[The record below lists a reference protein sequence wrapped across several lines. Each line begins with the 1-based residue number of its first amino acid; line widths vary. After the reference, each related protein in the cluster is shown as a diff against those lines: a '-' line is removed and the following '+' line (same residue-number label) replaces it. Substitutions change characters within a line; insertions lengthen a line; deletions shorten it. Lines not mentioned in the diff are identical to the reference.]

1 MKLIKVSE
9 SLINNPNLAT
19 YVERTDFRDKDEIQE
34 LAKEHNVKIVDFG
47 EDNKSLKAEGK
58 FDDII
63 TFYKELNLIPN
74 SSEEENEEVKT
85 EAEEEETLSESS
97 DNEPLTESYL
107 DNLKNP
113 GYWQHQVDYQI
124 EKFGRVGGGLI
135 QDLDEAGFY
144 LDKDNKVTSK
154 AGIKENC
161 LTEDTIKQGNKWV
174 NKGKDGTH
182 GEFKT
187 KKAAEDQRKAMFA
200 NGFSES
206 LTEDIDDLDKATP
219 YMLRND
225 GNFKNVSP
233 IHPYI
238 KYGHE
243 TAQQALDKLADF
255 RLPALKWFYENT
267 RSADT
272 RQLIG
277 SVVKF
282 MISSDLITVDQGN
295 FCKDLNDVYLPKKE
309 EIAGFIDE
317 LADNTNQEFCRV
329 RTSGILF
336 RGNSNDIYFRISS
349 IRFNWFDLIWSIV
362 NKYKNFISAVT
373 ICKDSNTFGG
383 RFEPYKVSGVAIDGL
398 PTQEFLELPGT
409 PVLEHLKSSVE
420 AINESNNLLMEGK
433 LISES
438 YDKQL
443 HPIHVHSF
451 YESQRSEFLI
461 EDIEHLL
468 SKSNNQA
475 LTEDVDSSEEKKD
488 EKSLDPPE
496 AGDPIGVANL
506 LNMLIKSEWDAIED
520 YNSAIQTLTGMNFD
534 ETILNIIKDIVG
546 EEHVHIGQLQKALE
560 TVSPNAVNIQE
571 GEKEATEQLQEP
583 VYTKE
588 EGQEVTPEG
597 IVKSDKEEDQK

>member
-1 MKLIKVSE
+1 MKLIKVNE

-85 EAEEEETLSESS
+85 ETEEEETLSESS
-97 DNEPLTESYL
+97 GNEPLTESYL

-113 GYWQHQVDYQI
+113 EYWQHQVDYQI

-187 KKAAEDQRKAMFA
+187 KKAAEAQRKAMFA

-206 LTEDIDDLDKATP
+206 LTED
-219 YMLRND
+219 
-225 GNFKNVSP
+225 
-233 IHPYI
+233 
-238 KYGHE
+238 
-243 TAQQALDKLADF
+243 
-255 RLPALKWFYENT
+255 
-267 RSADT
+267 
-272 RQLIG
+272 
-277 SVVKF
+277 
-282 MISSDLITVDQGN
+282 
-295 FCKDLNDVYLPKKE
+295 
-309 EIAGFIDE
+309 
-317 LADNTNQEFCRV
+317 
-329 RTSGILF
+329 
-336 RGNSNDIYFRISS
+336 
-349 IRFNWFDLIWSIV
+349 
-362 NKYKNFISAVT
+362 
-373 ICKDSNTFGG
+373 
-383 RFEPYKVSGVAIDGL
+383 
-398 PTQEFLELPGT
+398 
-409 PVLEHLKSSVE
+409 
-420 AINESNNLLMEGK
+420 
-433 LISES
+433 
-438 YDKQL
+438 
-443 HPIHVHSF
+443 
-451 YESQRSEFLI
+451 
-461 EDIEHLL
+461 
-468 SKSNNQA
+468 
-475 LTEDVDSSEEKKD
+475 VDSSEEKKD
-488 EKSLDPPE
+488 EESLDPPE

-597 IVKSDKEEDQK
+597 IVKSDTEENQK

>member
-1 MKLIKVSE
+1 MKLIKVNE

-85 EAEEEETLSESS
+85 ETEEEETLSESS
-97 DNEPLTESYL
+97 DNEPLTEGYL

-113 GYWQHQVDYQI
+113 EYWQHQVDYQI

-187 KKAAEDQRKAMFA
+187 KKAAEAQRKAMFA

-206 LTEDIDDLDKATP
+206 LTED
-219 YMLRND
+219 
-225 GNFKNVSP
+225 
-233 IHPYI
+233 
-238 KYGHE
+238 
-243 TAQQALDKLADF
+243 
-255 RLPALKWFYENT
+255 
-267 RSADT
+267 
-272 RQLIG
+272 
-277 SVVKF
+277 
-282 MISSDLITVDQGN
+282 
-295 FCKDLNDVYLPKKE
+295 
-309 EIAGFIDE
+309 
-317 LADNTNQEFCRV
+317 
-329 RTSGILF
+329 
-336 RGNSNDIYFRISS
+336 
-349 IRFNWFDLIWSIV
+349 
-362 NKYKNFISAVT
+362 
-373 ICKDSNTFGG
+373 
-383 RFEPYKVSGVAIDGL
+383 
-398 PTQEFLELPGT
+398 
-409 PVLEHLKSSVE
+409 
-420 AINESNNLLMEGK
+420 
-433 LISES
+433 
-438 YDKQL
+438 
-443 HPIHVHSF
+443 
-451 YESQRSEFLI
+451 
-461 EDIEHLL
+461 
-468 SKSNNQA
+468 
-475 LTEDVDSSEEKKD
+475 VDSSEEKKD
-488 EKSLDPPE
+488 EESLDPPE

-588 EGQEVTPEG
+588 EGQEVSPEG
-597 IVKSDKEEDQK
+597 IVKSDTEENQK

>member
-1 MKLIKVSE
+1 MKLIKVNE

-85 EAEEEETLSESS
+85 ETEEEETLSESS

-107 DNLKNP
+107 DNLKNSE
-113 GYWQHQVDYQI
+113 YWQHQVDYQI

-154 AGIKENC
+154 AEIKENC

-187 KKAAEDQRKAMFA
+187 KKAAEAQRKAMFA

-206 LTEDIDDLDKATP
+206 LTED
-219 YMLRND
+219 
-225 GNFKNVSP
+225 
-233 IHPYI
+233 
-238 KYGHE
+238 
-243 TAQQALDKLADF
+243 
-255 RLPALKWFYENT
+255 
-267 RSADT
+267 
-272 RQLIG
+272 
-277 SVVKF
+277 
-282 MISSDLITVDQGN
+282 
-295 FCKDLNDVYLPKKE
+295 
-309 EIAGFIDE
+309 
-317 LADNTNQEFCRV
+317 
-329 RTSGILF
+329 
-336 RGNSNDIYFRISS
+336 
-349 IRFNWFDLIWSIV
+349 
-362 NKYKNFISAVT
+362 
-373 ICKDSNTFGG
+373 
-383 RFEPYKVSGVAIDGL
+383 
-398 PTQEFLELPGT
+398 
-409 PVLEHLKSSVE
+409 
-420 AINESNNLLMEGK
+420 
-433 LISES
+433 
-438 YDKQL
+438 
-443 HPIHVHSF
+443 
-451 YESQRSEFLI
+451 
-461 EDIEHLL
+461 
-468 SKSNNQA
+468 
-475 LTEDVDSSEEKKD
+475 VDSSEEKKD
-488 EKSLDPPE
+488 EESLDPPE

-597 IVKSDKEEDQK
+597 IVKSDTEENQK

>member
-1 MKLIKVSE
+1 MKLIKVNE

-85 EAEEEETLSESS
+85 ETEEEETLSESS

-113 GYWQHQVDYQI
+113 EYWQHQVDYQI

-187 KKAAEDQRKAMFA
+187 KKAAEAQRKAMFA

-206 LTEDIDDLDKATP
+206 LTED
-219 YMLRND
+219 
-225 GNFKNVSP
+225 
-233 IHPYI
+233 
-238 KYGHE
+238 
-243 TAQQALDKLADF
+243 
-255 RLPALKWFYENT
+255 
-267 RSADT
+267 
-272 RQLIG
+272 
-277 SVVKF
+277 
-282 MISSDLITVDQGN
+282 
-295 FCKDLNDVYLPKKE
+295 
-309 EIAGFIDE
+309 
-317 LADNTNQEFCRV
+317 
-329 RTSGILF
+329 
-336 RGNSNDIYFRISS
+336 
-349 IRFNWFDLIWSIV
+349 
-362 NKYKNFISAVT
+362 
-373 ICKDSNTFGG
+373 
-383 RFEPYKVSGVAIDGL
+383 
-398 PTQEFLELPGT
+398 
-409 PVLEHLKSSVE
+409 
-420 AINESNNLLMEGK
+420 
-433 LISES
+433 
-438 YDKQL
+438 
-443 HPIHVHSF
+443 
-451 YESQRSEFLI
+451 
-461 EDIEHLL
+461 
-468 SKSNNQA
+468 
-475 LTEDVDSSEEKKD
+475 VDSSEEKKD
-488 EKSLDPPE
+488 EESLDPPE

>member
-1 MKLIKVSE
+1 MKLIKVNE

-85 EAEEEETLSESS
+85 ETEEEETLSESS
-97 DNEPLTESYL
+97 DNEPLTEGYL

-113 GYWQHQVDYQI
+113 EYWQHQVDYQI

-187 KKAAEDQRKAMFA
+187 KKAAEAQRKAMFA

-206 LTEDIDDLDKATP
+206 LTED
-219 YMLRND
+219 
-225 GNFKNVSP
+225 
-233 IHPYI
+233 
-238 KYGHE
+238 
-243 TAQQALDKLADF
+243 
-255 RLPALKWFYENT
+255 
-267 RSADT
+267 
-272 RQLIG
+272 
-277 SVVKF
+277 
-282 MISSDLITVDQGN
+282 
-295 FCKDLNDVYLPKKE
+295 
-309 EIAGFIDE
+309 
-317 LADNTNQEFCRV
+317 
-329 RTSGILF
+329 
-336 RGNSNDIYFRISS
+336 
-349 IRFNWFDLIWSIV
+349 
-362 NKYKNFISAVT
+362 
-373 ICKDSNTFGG
+373 
-383 RFEPYKVSGVAIDGL
+383 
-398 PTQEFLELPGT
+398 
-409 PVLEHLKSSVE
+409 
-420 AINESNNLLMEGK
+420 
-433 LISES
+433 
-438 YDKQL
+438 
-443 HPIHVHSF
+443 
-451 YESQRSEFLI
+451 
-461 EDIEHLL
+461 
-468 SKSNNQA
+468 
-475 LTEDVDSSEEKKD
+475 VDSSEEKKD
-488 EKSLDPPE
+488 EESLDPPE

-588 EGQEVTPEG
+588 EGQEVSPEG

>member
-1 MKLIKVSE
+1 MKLIRVNE
-9 SLINNPNLAT
+9 SLINNPNLNT
-19 YVERTDFRDKDEIQE
+19 YTERVDLRDKDEIQ
-34 LAKEHNVKIVDFG
+34 KIAAENGVRIIDFG
-47 EDNKSLKAEGK
+47 EDSKSLKAEGK
-58 FDDII
+58 FDNII
-63 TFYKELNLIPN
+63 ASYKELNLVPD
-74 SSEEENEEVKT
+74 STEEEKEAEEVKT
-85 EAEEEETLSESS
+85 EEEETFS
-97 DNEPLTESYL
+97 DSLNNTSLTEGYL

-113 GYWQHQVDYQI
+113 EYWQHQVDYQI

-144 LDKDNKVTSK
+144 LDKDNKVTFK
-154 AGIKENC
+154 IGIKENC
-161 LTEDTIKQGNKWV
+161 LTGGV
-174 NKGKDGTH
+174 
-182 GEFKT
+182 
-187 KKAAEDQRKAMFA
+187 
-200 NGFSES
+200 
-206 LTEDIDDLDKATP
+206 DDLDKATP

-225 GNFKNVSP
+225 GDFKNVSP

-243 TAQQALDKLADF
+243 TAQQALNKLSDF
-255 RLPALKWFYENT
+255 RFPALRWFYENT

-272 RQLIG
+272 RQLIC

-282 MISSDLITVDQGN
+282 MISSDLIAADQGN
-295 FCKDLNDVYLPKKE
+295 FCKNLSGVYLPKKE

-349 IRFNWFDLIWSIV
+349 IRFNWFDLIWGIV
-362 NKYKNFISAVT
+362 NKYKNFISTVT

-383 RFEPYKVSGVAIDGL
+383 RFEPYKVGGAAIEGL

-409 PVLEHLKSSVE
+409 PILEHMRSSVE
-420 AINESNNLLMEGK
+420 AIDESNNLLMAGK

-451 YESQRSEFLI
+451 YESQVSEFLT
-461 EDIEHLL
+461 EDMEHLL
-468 SKSNNQA
+468 SKSNSQA

-488 EKSLDPPE
+488 EESLDPPE
-496 AGDPIGVANL
+496 AGEPIGVANL

-520 YNSAIQTLTGMNFD
+520 YNSAIQTLAGMNFD

-546 EEHVHIGQLQKALE
+546 EEHVHVGQLQKALE
-560 TVSPNAVNIQE
+560 TVSPNVGNIQE
-571 GEKEATEQLQEP
+571 GEKEAAEQLQEP

-597 IVKSDKEEDQK
+597 IVESDKEEDQK

>member
-1 MKLIKVSE
+1 MKLIKVNE

-85 EAEEEETLSESS
+85 EIEEEETLSESS

-107 DNLKNP
+107 DNLKNSE
-113 GYWQHQVDYQI
+113 YWQHQVDYQI

-187 KKAAEDQRKAMFA
+187 KKAAEAQRKAMFA
-200 NGFSES
+200 NGFGES
-206 LTEDIDDLDKATP
+206 
-219 YMLRND
+219 
-225 GNFKNVSP
+225 
-233 IHPYI
+233 
-238 KYGHE
+238 
-243 TAQQALDKLADF
+243 
-255 RLPALKWFYENT
+255 
-267 RSADT
+267 
-272 RQLIG
+272 
-277 SVVKF
+277 
-282 MISSDLITVDQGN
+282 
-295 FCKDLNDVYLPKKE
+295 
-309 EIAGFIDE
+309 
-317 LADNTNQEFCRV
+317 
-329 RTSGILF
+329 
-336 RGNSNDIYFRISS
+336 
-349 IRFNWFDLIWSIV
+349 
-362 NKYKNFISAVT
+362 
-373 ICKDSNTFGG
+373 
-383 RFEPYKVSGVAIDGL
+383 
-398 PTQEFLELPGT
+398 
-409 PVLEHLKSSVE
+409 
-420 AINESNNLLMEGK
+420 
-433 LISES
+433 
-438 YDKQL
+438 
-443 HPIHVHSF
+443 
-451 YESQRSEFLI
+451 
-461 EDIEHLL
+461 
-468 SKSNNQA
+468 

-488 EKSLDPPE
+488 EESLDPPE

-597 IVKSDKEEDQK
+597 IVKSDKEENQK

>member
-1 MKLIKVSE
+1 MKLIKVNE

-19 YVERTDFRDKDEIQE
+19 YVERTDFRDKDKIQE

-85 EAEEEETLSESS
+85 ETEEEETLSESA

-113 GYWQHQVDYQI
+113 EYWQHQVDYQI

-187 KKAAEDQRKAMFA
+187 KKAAEAQRKAMFA

-206 LTEDIDDLDKATP
+206 LTED
-219 YMLRND
+219 
-225 GNFKNVSP
+225 
-233 IHPYI
+233 
-238 KYGHE
+238 
-243 TAQQALDKLADF
+243 
-255 RLPALKWFYENT
+255 
-267 RSADT
+267 
-272 RQLIG
+272 
-277 SVVKF
+277 
-282 MISSDLITVDQGN
+282 
-295 FCKDLNDVYLPKKE
+295 
-309 EIAGFIDE
+309 
-317 LADNTNQEFCRV
+317 
-329 RTSGILF
+329 
-336 RGNSNDIYFRISS
+336 
-349 IRFNWFDLIWSIV
+349 
-362 NKYKNFISAVT
+362 
-373 ICKDSNTFGG
+373 
-383 RFEPYKVSGVAIDGL
+383 
-398 PTQEFLELPGT
+398 
-409 PVLEHLKSSVE
+409 
-420 AINESNNLLMEGK
+420 
-433 LISES
+433 
-438 YDKQL
+438 
-443 HPIHVHSF
+443 
-451 YESQRSEFLI
+451 
-461 EDIEHLL
+461 
-468 SKSNNQA
+468 
-475 LTEDVDSSEEKKD
+475 VDSSEEKKD
-488 EKSLDPPE
+488 EESLDPPE

>member
-1 MKLIKVSE
+1 MKLIKVNE

-85 EAEEEETLSESS
+85 ETEEEETLSESS
-97 DNEPLTESYL
+97 DNEPLTEGYL

-113 GYWQHQVDYQI
+113 EYWQHQVDYQI

-135 QDLDEAGFY
+135 QDLDENGFY
-144 LDKDNKVTSK
+144 LNVDNKVTSK
-154 AGIKENC
+154 VGIKEDC

-174 NKGKDGTH
+174 NKGKNGTH

-187 KKAAEDQRKAMFA
+187 KKAAEAQRKAMFA

-206 LTEDIDDLDKATP
+206 LTED
-219 YMLRND
+219 
-225 GNFKNVSP
+225 
-233 IHPYI
+233 
-238 KYGHE
+238 
-243 TAQQALDKLADF
+243 
-255 RLPALKWFYENT
+255 
-267 RSADT
+267 
-272 RQLIG
+272 
-277 SVVKF
+277 
-282 MISSDLITVDQGN
+282 
-295 FCKDLNDVYLPKKE
+295 
-309 EIAGFIDE
+309 
-317 LADNTNQEFCRV
+317 
-329 RTSGILF
+329 
-336 RGNSNDIYFRISS
+336 
-349 IRFNWFDLIWSIV
+349 
-362 NKYKNFISAVT
+362 
-373 ICKDSNTFGG
+373 
-383 RFEPYKVSGVAIDGL
+383 
-398 PTQEFLELPGT
+398 
-409 PVLEHLKSSVE
+409 
-420 AINESNNLLMEGK
+420 
-433 LISES
+433 
-438 YDKQL
+438 
-443 HPIHVHSF
+443 
-451 YESQRSEFLI
+451 
-461 EDIEHLL
+461 
-468 SKSNNQA
+468 
-475 LTEDVDSSEEKKD
+475 VDSSEEKKD
-488 EKSLDPPE
+488 EESLDPPE

>member
-1 MKLIKVSE
+1 MKLIKVNE
-9 SLINNPNLAT
+9 SLINNPNLAA

-63 TFYKELNLIPN
+63 SFYKRLNLIPD
-74 SSEEENEEVKT
+74 SPKEEDEEVKT
-85 EAEEEETLSESS
+85 ETEEETFSESLEENFTTDS
-97 DNEPLTESYL
+97 KEQPITEAWDFDNLTADEEAELQLFLKNIGGGSKDILKKKLRLCSKDNSSEVSIGINQFNDSQLKELCNKYGYTLIESLDNEPLTENYL

-113 GYWQHQVDYQI
+113 EYWQHQVDYQI

-154 AGIKENC
+154 VGIKEDC

-187 KKAAEDQRKAMFA
+187 KKAAEAQRKAMFA
-200 NGFSES
+200 NGFGES
-206 LTEDIDDLDKATP
+206 
-219 YMLRND
+219 
-225 GNFKNVSP
+225 
-233 IHPYI
+233 
-238 KYGHE
+238 
-243 TAQQALDKLADF
+243 
-255 RLPALKWFYENT
+255 
-267 RSADT
+267 
-272 RQLIG
+272 
-277 SVVKF
+277 
-282 MISSDLITVDQGN
+282 
-295 FCKDLNDVYLPKKE
+295 
-309 EIAGFIDE
+309 
-317 LADNTNQEFCRV
+317 
-329 RTSGILF
+329 
-336 RGNSNDIYFRISS
+336 
-349 IRFNWFDLIWSIV
+349 
-362 NKYKNFISAVT
+362 
-373 ICKDSNTFGG
+373 
-383 RFEPYKVSGVAIDGL
+383 
-398 PTQEFLELPGT
+398 
-409 PVLEHLKSSVE
+409 
-420 AINESNNLLMEGK
+420 
-433 LISES
+433 
-438 YDKQL
+438 
-443 HPIHVHSF
+443 
-451 YESQRSEFLI
+451 
-461 EDIEHLL
+461 
-468 SKSNNQA
+468 

-488 EKSLDPPE
+488 EESLDPPE

-597 IVKSDKEEDQK
+597 IVKSDTEENQK

>member
-1 MKLIKVSE
+1 MKLIKVNE

-85 EAEEEETLSESS
+85 ETEEEETLSESS

-107 DNLKNP
+107 DNLKNSE
-113 GYWQHQVDYQI
+113 YWQHQVDYQI

-187 KKAAEDQRKAMFA
+187 KKAAEAQRKAMFA

-206 LTEDIDDLDKATP
+206 LTED
-219 YMLRND
+219 
-225 GNFKNVSP
+225 
-233 IHPYI
+233 
-238 KYGHE
+238 
-243 TAQQALDKLADF
+243 
-255 RLPALKWFYENT
+255 
-267 RSADT
+267 
-272 RQLIG
+272 
-277 SVVKF
+277 
-282 MISSDLITVDQGN
+282 
-295 FCKDLNDVYLPKKE
+295 
-309 EIAGFIDE
+309 
-317 LADNTNQEFCRV
+317 
-329 RTSGILF
+329 
-336 RGNSNDIYFRISS
+336 
-349 IRFNWFDLIWSIV
+349 
-362 NKYKNFISAVT
+362 
-373 ICKDSNTFGG
+373 
-383 RFEPYKVSGVAIDGL
+383 
-398 PTQEFLELPGT
+398 
-409 PVLEHLKSSVE
+409 
-420 AINESNNLLMEGK
+420 
-433 LISES
+433 
-438 YDKQL
+438 
-443 HPIHVHSF
+443 
-451 YESQRSEFLI
+451 
-461 EDIEHLL
+461 
-468 SKSNNQA
+468 
-475 LTEDVDSSEEKKD
+475 VDSSEEKKD
-488 EKSLDPPE
+488 EESLDPPE

-597 IVKSDKEEDQK
+597 IVKSDTEENQK

>member
-1 MKLIKVSE
+1 MKLIKVNE

-85 EAEEEETLSESS
+85 ETEEEETLSESS

-113 GYWQHQVDYQI
+113 EYWQHQVDYQI

-187 KKAAEDQRKAMFA
+187 KKAAEAQRKAMFA
-200 NGFSES
+200 NGFGES
-206 LTEDIDDLDKATP
+206 
-219 YMLRND
+219 
-225 GNFKNVSP
+225 
-233 IHPYI
+233 
-238 KYGHE
+238 
-243 TAQQALDKLADF
+243 
-255 RLPALKWFYENT
+255 
-267 RSADT
+267 
-272 RQLIG
+272 
-277 SVVKF
+277 
-282 MISSDLITVDQGN
+282 
-295 FCKDLNDVYLPKKE
+295 
-309 EIAGFIDE
+309 
-317 LADNTNQEFCRV
+317 
-329 RTSGILF
+329 
-336 RGNSNDIYFRISS
+336 
-349 IRFNWFDLIWSIV
+349 
-362 NKYKNFISAVT
+362 
-373 ICKDSNTFGG
+373 
-383 RFEPYKVSGVAIDGL
+383 
-398 PTQEFLELPGT
+398 
-409 PVLEHLKSSVE
+409 
-420 AINESNNLLMEGK
+420 
-433 LISES
+433 
-438 YDKQL
+438 
-443 HPIHVHSF
+443 
-451 YESQRSEFLI
+451 
-461 EDIEHLL
+461 
-468 SKSNNQA
+468 

-488 EKSLDPPE
+488 EESLDPPE

-597 IVKSDKEEDQK
+597 IVKSDKEENQK

>member
-1 MKLIKVSE
+1 MKLIKVNE

-85 EAEEEETLSESS
+85 ETEEEETLSESS

-107 DNLKNP
+107 DNLKNSE
-113 GYWQHQVDYQI
+113 YWQHQVDYQI

-187 KKAAEDQRKAMFA
+187 KKAAEAQRKAMFA
-200 NGFSES
+200 NGFGES
-206 LTEDIDDLDKATP
+206 
-219 YMLRND
+219 
-225 GNFKNVSP
+225 
-233 IHPYI
+233 
-238 KYGHE
+238 
-243 TAQQALDKLADF
+243 
-255 RLPALKWFYENT
+255 
-267 RSADT
+267 
-272 RQLIG
+272 
-277 SVVKF
+277 
-282 MISSDLITVDQGN
+282 
-295 FCKDLNDVYLPKKE
+295 
-309 EIAGFIDE
+309 
-317 LADNTNQEFCRV
+317 
-329 RTSGILF
+329 
-336 RGNSNDIYFRISS
+336 
-349 IRFNWFDLIWSIV
+349 
-362 NKYKNFISAVT
+362 
-373 ICKDSNTFGG
+373 
-383 RFEPYKVSGVAIDGL
+383 
-398 PTQEFLELPGT
+398 
-409 PVLEHLKSSVE
+409 
-420 AINESNNLLMEGK
+420 
-433 LISES
+433 
-438 YDKQL
+438 
-443 HPIHVHSF
+443 
-451 YESQRSEFLI
+451 
-461 EDIEHLL
+461 
-468 SKSNNQA
+468 

-488 EKSLDPPE
+488 EESLDPPE

-597 IVKSDKEEDQK
+597 IVKSDTEENQK

>member
-1 MKLIKVSE
+1 MKLIKVNE

-85 EAEEEETLSESS
+85 ETEEEETLSESS
-97 DNEPLTESYL
+97 DNEPLTENYL

-113 GYWQHQVDYQI
+113 EYWQHQVDYQI

-154 AGIKENC
+154 VGIKEDC

-187 KKAAEDQRKAMFA
+187 KKAAEAQRKAMFA
-200 NGFSES
+200 NGFGES
-206 LTEDIDDLDKATP
+206 
-219 YMLRND
+219 
-225 GNFKNVSP
+225 
-233 IHPYI
+233 
-238 KYGHE
+238 
-243 TAQQALDKLADF
+243 
-255 RLPALKWFYENT
+255 
-267 RSADT
+267 
-272 RQLIG
+272 
-277 SVVKF
+277 
-282 MISSDLITVDQGN
+282 
-295 FCKDLNDVYLPKKE
+295 
-309 EIAGFIDE
+309 
-317 LADNTNQEFCRV
+317 
-329 RTSGILF
+329 
-336 RGNSNDIYFRISS
+336 
-349 IRFNWFDLIWSIV
+349 
-362 NKYKNFISAVT
+362 
-373 ICKDSNTFGG
+373 
-383 RFEPYKVSGVAIDGL
+383 
-398 PTQEFLELPGT
+398 
-409 PVLEHLKSSVE
+409 
-420 AINESNNLLMEGK
+420 
-433 LISES
+433 
-438 YDKQL
+438 
-443 HPIHVHSF
+443 
-451 YESQRSEFLI
+451 
-461 EDIEHLL
+461 
-468 SKSNNQA
+468 

-488 EKSLDPPE
+488 EESLDPPE

-597 IVKSDKEEDQK
+597 IVKSDTEENQK

>member
-1 MKLIKVSE
+1 MKLIKVNE

-85 EAEEEETLSESS
+85 ETEEEETLSESA

-113 GYWQHQVDYQI
+113 EYWQHQVDYQI

-187 KKAAEDQRKAMFA
+187 KKAAEAQRKAMFA

-206 LTEDIDDLDKATP
+206 LTEDA
-219 YMLRND
+219 
-225 GNFKNVSP
+225 
-233 IHPYI
+233 
-238 KYGHE
+238 
-243 TAQQALDKLADF
+243 
-255 RLPALKWFYENT
+255 
-267 RSADT
+267 
-272 RQLIG
+272 
-277 SVVKF
+277 
-282 MISSDLITVDQGN
+282 
-295 FCKDLNDVYLPKKE
+295 
-309 EIAGFIDE
+309 
-317 LADNTNQEFCRV
+317 
-329 RTSGILF
+329 
-336 RGNSNDIYFRISS
+336 
-349 IRFNWFDLIWSIV
+349 
-362 NKYKNFISAVT
+362 
-373 ICKDSNTFGG
+373 
-383 RFEPYKVSGVAIDGL
+383 
-398 PTQEFLELPGT
+398 
-409 PVLEHLKSSVE
+409 
-420 AINESNNLLMEGK
+420 
-433 LISES
+433 
-438 YDKQL
+438 
-443 HPIHVHSF
+443 
-451 YESQRSEFLI
+451 
-461 EDIEHLL
+461 
-468 SKSNNQA
+468 
-475 LTEDVDSSEEKKD
+475 DSSEEKKD
-488 EKSLDPPE
+488 EESLDPPE

-588 EGQEVTPEG
+588 EGKKLLP
-597 IVKSDKEEDQK
+597 KEL

>member
-1 MKLIKVSE
+1 MKLIKVNE

-63 TFYKELNLIPN
+63 AFYKELNLIPN

-85 EAEEEETLSESS
+85 ETEEEETLSESS

-107 DNLKNP
+107 DNLKNSE
-113 GYWQHQVDYQI
+113 YWQHQVDYQI

-154 AGIKENC
+154 VGIKENC

-187 KKAAEDQRKAMFA
+187 KKAAEAQRKAMFA

-206 LTEDIDDLDKATP
+206 LTED
-219 YMLRND
+219 
-225 GNFKNVSP
+225 
-233 IHPYI
+233 
-238 KYGHE
+238 
-243 TAQQALDKLADF
+243 
-255 RLPALKWFYENT
+255 
-267 RSADT
+267 
-272 RQLIG
+272 
-277 SVVKF
+277 
-282 MISSDLITVDQGN
+282 
-295 FCKDLNDVYLPKKE
+295 
-309 EIAGFIDE
+309 
-317 LADNTNQEFCRV
+317 
-329 RTSGILF
+329 
-336 RGNSNDIYFRISS
+336 
-349 IRFNWFDLIWSIV
+349 
-362 NKYKNFISAVT
+362 
-373 ICKDSNTFGG
+373 
-383 RFEPYKVSGVAIDGL
+383 
-398 PTQEFLELPGT
+398 
-409 PVLEHLKSSVE
+409 
-420 AINESNNLLMEGK
+420 
-433 LISES
+433 
-438 YDKQL
+438 
-443 HPIHVHSF
+443 
-451 YESQRSEFLI
+451 
-461 EDIEHLL
+461 
-468 SKSNNQA
+468 
-475 LTEDVDSSEEKKD
+475 VDSSEEKKD
-488 EKSLDPPE
+488 EESLDPPE

-597 IVKSDKEEDQK
+597 IVKSDTEENQK